1 MAEQVE
7 ITNVGNTGVASEATL
22 KLLLNAM
29 ERMSK
34 ASGVDST
41 ATKTKVKNLLQEEF
55 RARITSTKEIKE
67 NTEAVGENT
76 DAVEKSTSMF
86 NKFGNSLL
94 NITGSALGALSR
106 SVVGIGKEFFG
117 SSNSLQAF
125 SYHIPIVGQ
134 YLEGMTGYLEDSIQS
149 LRSLSGTGASFNN
162 SLVDLRISAAESY
175 MSLNDYTDMVRR
187 NTERLSS
194 FGGTVTQGTFQTRQ
208 LFKALGSTQ
217 QELLNIGL
225 SFSDINES
233 LINYQYLNR
242 AGSRAQVRDVNA
254 QAQAAA
260 EYIKQLNTLAKL
272 TGQDVKSMQEKLSA
286 QQADVAFQMKLA
298 QLRPEEQDKVQQG
311 LAEAMAMAGE
321 TGALYFKQQFL
332 GMPPLTEATA
342 LFASTMGES
351 ADAIRRMQQEAT
363 NTGVSLEQ
371 FSAGSVSRL
380 ADFVEGSAIAGA
392 RLEDVLA
399 AASGGLEG
407 PAAAISAIFKEQGKQ
422 FSDYLDDNQNFNRA
436 RFEEDVRAAQ
446 AELAARDNVTEAM
459 NAFESTIASIKSN
472 ILNQFVE
479 SGVFEAAG
487 KAINAFGNILSTIL
501 TPERLENIRKFFDN
515 ITSALEGFSSAITN
529 MSIDDIVVTG
539 IKSIFSGIADAISYS
554 WDNAPITTA
563 IVAGL
568 GVAFLALKAG
578 LVGKLVGSVLGS
590 GGSAAGAAAGG
601 AGRGIGAGIAGL
613 GKGIG
618 VGTASVFKGLAT
630 GIRAFANPATIA
642 GLAPFAVGLGIVT
655 LAVNGFALALRIA
668 GPALE
673 PFGNMIKS
681 IFEGLKPVLEGFAEV
696 LRGVGTGV
704 QSIFNGIAE
713 AFRGFGDG
721 IQSIAGGI
729 SAAFIGFGD
738 GFESIFN
745 GIAESFRGFGDGV
758 EAIFNSI
765 SGVVTSIGTSITSVI
780 TGVADGIGN
789 VIAKITEYRTAG
801 IEATTSQIERLS
813 AIPGTNLEAAARGLE
828 QMKVA
833 LEGFQ
838 PGFFDSLG
846 AFFTGGAAS
855 EQMTATTAN
864 IETLAAA
871 FARMNPEQ
879 ITAASS
885 SVKSMGESLV
895 AFATGLAANTGQSFI
910 ESIASWFGSGNEE
923 SVIDKVINMSTA
935 FSNLN
940 GEAIIAG
947 AAGVSA
953 IAGSLQQFAN
963 SNIEDFEFNS
973 DFVTQI
979 ERIADNAANINAAA
993 QSLDTISR
1001 IQGIDTVITSF
1012 NSSLDFSS
1020 VDTYAASI
1028 ENLKNVLVE
1037 LNEVLASTN
1046 DTWMSERMSSGELL
1060 QEVGATNRL
1069 TSDKIEILNNTL
1081 IEILR
1086 IMNQNVEIDTRIERN
1101 TRSFGTDISRGI
1113 ISNL

>member
-7 ITNVGNTGVASEATL
+7 ITNVGNTGVASEVTL
-22 KLLLNAM
+22 KLLLAAI
-29 ERMSK
+29 ERMAKS
-34 ASGVDST
+34 SGADST
-41 ATKTKVKNLLQEEF
+41 ATTSKVKSLRQEDLRSIINGTNE
-55 RARITSTKEIKE
+55 TKENTKAVSE
-67 NTEAVGENT
+67 NTEAVET
-76 DAVEKSTSMF
+76 ATSRL
-86 NKFGNSLL
+86 NALGNMAL
-94 NITGSALGALSR
+94 NGVGSALGVLFR
-106 SVVGIGKEFFG
+106 STVGIGKEFFG
-117 SSNSLQAF
+117 TSNSLQAF
-125 SYHIPIVGQ
+125 SYHIPIVGN
-134 YLEGMTGYLEDSIQS
+134 YLQGMTGYLEDSVQS
-149 LRSLSGTGASFNN
+149 LRALSGSGASFNN
-162 SLVDLRISAAESY
+162 SLVELRVSAAESY

-187 NTERLSS
+187 NTERLSG

-217 QELLNIGL
+217 QELMNIGL
-225 SFSDINES
+225 SFADINES

-242 AGSRAQVRDVNA
+242 AGSRAQQRDINA

-298 QLRPEEQDKVQQG
+298 QLRPEERDKVQQG

-380 ADFVEGSAIAGA
+380 ADFVEGSATAGA

-407 PAAAISAIFKEQGKQ
+407 PAAAISAIFQEQGKQ
-422 FSDYLDDNQNFNRA
+422 FSNYLDENQQFNRDK
-436 RFEEDVRAAQ
+436 FEQDVRAAQ
-446 AELAARDNVTEAM
+446 EELAARDNVTTAM
-459 NAFESTIASIKSN
+459 NAFESTIASIKTN
-472 ILNQFVE
+472 ILAQFVE

-487 KAINAFGNILSTIL
+487 KAITAFGNLLSAIL

-515 ITSALEGFSSAITN
+515 ITSALEGFGAAIAN
-529 MSIDDIVVTG
+529 MSIDEIVVEG
-539 IKSIFSGIADAISYS
+539 LKSIFAGIGDAIAYS
-554 WDNAPITTA
+554 WNNAPITTA

-568 GVAFLALKAG
+568 GAAFVALKSG
-578 LVGKLVGSVLGS
+578 LIGKLLGSVLGS
-590 GGSAAGAAAGG
+590 GGTAAGAAAGG

-618 VGTASVFKGLAT
+618 VGTSSVLKGLAT

-642 GLAPFAVGLGIVT
+642 GLVPFAAGLGIVT

-681 IFEGLKPVLEGFAEV
+681 VFEGLKPVLEGFAEV
-696 LRGVGTGV
+696 LRGLGNGLE
-704 QSIFNGIAE
+704 SIFNGIAE
-713 AFRGFGDG
+713 AFRGFGEG
-721 IQSIAGGI
+721 ILAIAGGI
-729 SAAFIGFGD
+729 SEVFIGFGE

-745 GIAESFRGFGDGV
+745 GIADSLRGFGDGV
-758 EAIFNSI
+758 ESI
-765 SGVVTSIGTSITSVI
+765 LNGVSNVVTSIGTSITSVI
-780 TGVADGIGN
+780 TGVSDSIGN

-801 IEATTSQIERLS
+801 IEATTDQIERLS
-813 AIPGTNLEAAARGLE
+813 AIPGSNLEAAARGLE

-864 IETLAAA
+864 IENLAAA
-871 FARMNPEQ
+871 FSRMNPDQ
-879 ITAASS
+879 ITAAST
-885 SVKSMGESLV
+885 SVKLMGESLV
-895 AFATGLAANTGQSFI
+895 SFATGLAANTGQSFI
-910 ESIASWFGSGNEE
+910 ESIASWFGTGDND

-947 AAGVSA
+947 ATGVSA
-953 IAGSLQQFAN
+953 IANSLQQFAN
-963 SNIEDFEFNS
+963 SSIEDFEFNGN
-973 DFVTQI
+973 FVSQI

-1020 VDTYAASI
+1020 IDSYAASI

-1046 DTWMSERMSSGELL
+1046 DTWMTERISSGELL
-1060 QEVGATNRL
+1060 QEVGSTNRL

-1081 IEILR
+1081 LEILR
-1086 IMNQNVEIDTRIERN
+1086 IMNQNVEIDTKIERN